1 MLSQRQ
7 YVQLRTAAN
16 REGMMYQV
24 PSPAFNDDPQ
34 HARDLQQ
41 LCQDFSDL
49 QSLGLVIDVSN
60 LYGDNVAE
68 AWNEQGRHVRF
79 MALSKFGKLMF
90 EEGDERP
97 VN

>member
-60 LYGDNVAE
+60 LCGDNVAE